1 MIESKYTASI
11 HKLLPKTI
19 YKWKINDNFQG
30 GVPDAYYSGHGG
42 DLWIE
47 YKYLQKL
54 PKRTDTLIVPQL
66 RSLQIRW
73 LNDRS
78 AEGRN
83 CLVVVGCPD
92 GSYIFNSDTW
102 GEGVTTEVFKNVS
115 KRAHKFFTG
124 IGILSHSVGAST
136 RIVSPNEDTRNPKH
150 KAPVL
155 SVPTVNSHLLR

>member
-102 GEGVTTEVFKNVS
+102 GEGVTTEVFKNGMV
-115 KRAHKFFTG
+115 
-124 IGILSHSVGAST
+124 T
-136 RIVSPNEDTRNPKH
+136 RQAIADEIVSICALPRPSACVDQSYYP
-150 KAPVL
+150 
-155 SVPTVNSHLLR
+155 